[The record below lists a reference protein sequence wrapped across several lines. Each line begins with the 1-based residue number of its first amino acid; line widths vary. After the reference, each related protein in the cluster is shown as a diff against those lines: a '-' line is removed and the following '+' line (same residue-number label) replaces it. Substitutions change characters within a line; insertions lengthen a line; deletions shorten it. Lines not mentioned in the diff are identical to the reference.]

1 MLCDDCGKR
10 EATMHFTKIV
20 NGNVTEL
27 HLCEE
32 CAKNHKEFEFDT
44 SFSIHNFLTGL
55 LDLDNVQASPFQIDY
70 ITGTKC
76 EKCGLTYSKF
86 KQIGKFG
93 CSNCYNSFKE
103 KLLPLFKRIHGHSNH
118 IGKVPRR
125 AGGVIRIKKEISRL
139 KNQLQIAIRNEEYE
153 KAAQIR
159 DQIKELQSQIDT
171 K

>member
-10 EATMHFTKIV
+10 EATVHLTKII
-20 NGNVTEL
+20 NDKVTEM

-32 CAKNHKEFEFDT
+32 CAKNHKEFDFDA

-55 LDLDNVQASPFQIDY
+55 LDNVQESPFKIDY
-70 ITGTKC
+70 ITSTKC
-76 EKCGLTYSKF
+76 ERCGLTYSRF
-86 KQIGKFG
+86 RQIGKFG
-93 CSNCYNSFKE
+93 CSNCYSSFNE
-103 KLLPLFKRIHGHSNH
+103 KLIPLFKRIHGHENH

-139 KNQLQIAIRNEEYE
+139 KNQLEVAVRNEEYE

-159 DQIKELQSQIDT
+159 DKIRELQAQIDT